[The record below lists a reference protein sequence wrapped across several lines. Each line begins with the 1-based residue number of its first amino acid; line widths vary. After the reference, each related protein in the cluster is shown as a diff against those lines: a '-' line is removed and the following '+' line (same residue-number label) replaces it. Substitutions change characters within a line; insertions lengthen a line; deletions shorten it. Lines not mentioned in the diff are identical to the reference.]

1 MYLLKKNQ
9 FLRFLLVGVLNTLF
23 GYSIFT
29 IVILAGLD
37 YRYAVLISTI
47 LGVLFNFKTIGTLV
61 FGSRDNKLIFRFI
74 CVYVVIYL
82 LNVEALRIVNAMPI
96 ALDQKVKMIAAGGVL
111 LVPLAV
117 VSYTLN
123 KLFVFK

>member
-1 MYLLKKNQ
+1 
-9 FLRFLLVGVLNTLF
+9 
-23 GYSIFT
+23 
-29 IVILAGLD
+29 
-37 YRYAVLISTI
+37 